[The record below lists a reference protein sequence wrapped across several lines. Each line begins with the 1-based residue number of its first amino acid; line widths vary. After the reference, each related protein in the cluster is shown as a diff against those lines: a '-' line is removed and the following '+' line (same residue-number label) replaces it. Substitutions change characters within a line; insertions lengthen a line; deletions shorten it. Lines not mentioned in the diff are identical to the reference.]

1 MANEKVKD
9 LEVEKFYK
17 GLSDAEWDE
26 AGAIEAEVEKLLDEG
41 LSEEAGVGLVRTVMQ
56 IRKVMPEAT
65 VEGILELVFHYGLL
79 YVGSEHMLKRLR
91 SGAADGIKAQRVR
104 KPGQGQGQPKRGAV
118 RGV

>member
-1 MANEKVKD
+1 MANEKY
-9 LEVEKFYK
+9 FA

-41 LSEEAGVGLVRTVMQ
+41 LTEETGMGLVRAVME

-65 VEGILELVFHYGLL
+65 VEGILEAVFRYGLL

-104 KPGQGQGQPKRGAV
+104 KPGQHKRGSV
-118 RGV
+118 RGI